1 MAKRKLQRFEEMKG
15 MDYVIQPSMDDIKND
30 DFYLKG
36 KWGTNFFK
44 KDQPLIIELGC
55 GKGEYSVGLG
65 MLNPDKNYLGVDI
78 KGARIWRGAKDV
90 EENQL
95 QNVGFIRSKI
105 DFIDRFFAENEVDEI
120 WLTFSDPQKE
130 KPRKRLSGPLFIER
144 YKKFLKPGGLIHLKT
159 DSDLLFEFTLE
170 EIQKNQYNLI
180 DSTWDVYGDYFEQ
193 ISEEERNVLGIR
205 THYEKLFSEK
215 GFDIKYC
222 RFQVH

>member
-36 KWGTNFFK
+36 KWGTKFFK

-65 MLNPDKNYLGVDI
+65 KLNPDKNYLGVDI

-144 YKKFLKPGGLIHLKT
+144 YKKFLKPRGLIHLKT